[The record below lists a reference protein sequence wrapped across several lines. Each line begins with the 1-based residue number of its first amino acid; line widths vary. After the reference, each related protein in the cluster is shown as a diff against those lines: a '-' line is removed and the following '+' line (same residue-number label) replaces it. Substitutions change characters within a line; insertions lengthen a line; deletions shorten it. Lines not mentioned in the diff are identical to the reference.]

1 VSAASRFMAA
11 HYRATDPQF
20 YARLG
25 WDALAHDF
33 AKFVPSVKTDS
44 GFHVRAY
51 PGFRLRSTLGYHVP
65 SREAGLASL
74 RSVPK

>member
-1 VSAASRFMAA
+1 MGRDGFNARA
-11 HYRATDPQF
+11 HTL
-20 YARLG
+20 AR
-25 WDALAHDF
+25 
-33 AKFVPSVKTDS
+33 FVPSVKTDS